1 MKSLQTKLRRS
12 ASLVRLSL
20 VIAATALTF
29 QASASAQGG
38 FGGNGC
44 VEFCQSLCDSQR
56 YQCYDICDWNHPTD
70 PAARDACYWDCS
82 LQGGA
87 CVENCTERC

>member
-29 QASASAQGG
+29 QASASAGG
-38 FGGNGC
+38 FGGGGGC
-44 VEFCQSLCDSQR
+44 AGFCQSLCDSQR
-56 YQCYDICDWNHPTD
+56 YQCYDFCDAQHPTD
-70 PAARDACYWDCS
+70 QTARDACYWDCS

-87 CVENCTERC
+87 CVQNCSQHC